1 MNVSLTCSNSRGE
14 RGKRPWP
21 DVDSLIASFSF
32 LPPAFELLPRL
43 LLLLDD
49 GEANCE
55 DFAEMI
61 RIDPGLTANVLRMS
75 QSALF
80 GGAQRIGS
88 LSEAIMRL
96 GVREVYRLVM
106 EIVTSPA

>member
-1 MNVSLTCSNSRGE
+1 MNVSAPYANSRG
-14 RGKRPWP
+14 GKGKQPSP
-21 DVDSLIASFSF
+21 DVDALIASFSF

-49 GEANCE
+49 ADANCE

-61 RIDPGLTANVLRMS
+61 RIDPGLTANVLRIS
-75 QSALF
+75 QSALY

-88 LSEAIMRL
+88 LPEAIMRL

-106 EIVTSPA
+106 EI